1 MSIRRRPSGEPPPLP
16 HDLDA
21 AALSWAAVF
30 GLWVLVWAWFF
41 LFGDADLGTWITKYD
56 LKAMAPIVNNRSD
69 WLTPGSLWLNRFT
82 QHWAIPLFGWT
93 TIAVGLATRRFRHL
107 LIHIGVLT
115 VIAALWAIVAAEIQR
130 PRPVNVEIIGHWD
143 SYAHPSRPFALL
155 TPIVAALVLVTTPPG
170 RPRRYG
176 WLATGTVFAILGYAQ
191 IYVGVE
197 HPTDIV
203 VSICM
208 GIAIT
213 LLAFRVLAPESAFPI
228 TYRRSNSAHIEI
240 TAARNAAI
248 SQGSAE
254 QLGLS
259 LKDITPVGL
268 DRSAGSTALALTL
281 DDGSQVF
288 AKLYATRH
296 LRSDRWYKLGRTLL
310 YGRLED
316 EHHFTSV
323 RRLVG
328 HEDHMLRLAADIDL
342 PAPRPLGVVEITPDR
357 EYLVV
362 MTHLPDAVTIDQAEV
377 NTSVIDSALAAVRS
391 MWDNGVAHRDIKP
404 DNVMATPNGTAFLVD
419 LAFGQVR
426 PSPWR
431 QAVDLANMILVLAL
445 STPIDTVIARA
456 RLLFSDDE
464 LAEAFAAAR
473 GVALPS
479 QLRREIKRSGRPLL
493 TEGRRLVPQR
503 DRVRVQRWTPR
514 RVLFTL
520 ASAAVVALATA
531 AARGGLD
538 DLGYFG

>member
-1 MSIRRRPSGEPPPLP
+1 
-16 HDLDA
+16 
-21 AALSWAAVF
+21 
-30 GLWVLVWAWFF
+30 
-41 LFGDADLGTWITKYD
+41 
-56 LKAMAPIVNNRSD
+56 
-69 WLTPGSLWLNRFT
+69 
-82 QHWAIPLFGWT
+82 
-93 TIAVGLATRRFRHL
+93 
-107 LIHIGVLT
+107 
-115 VIAALWAIVAAEIQR
+115 
-130 PRPVNVEIIGHWD
+130 
-143 SYAHPSRPFALL
+143 
-155 TPIVAALVLVTTPPG
+155 
-170 RPRRYG
+170 
-176 WLATGTVFAILGYAQ
+176 
-191 IYVGVE
+191 
-197 HPTDIV
+197 
-203 VSICM
+203 
-208 GIAIT
+208 
-213 LLAFRVLAPESAFPI
+213 
-228 TYRRSNSAHIEI
+228 
-240 TAARNAAI
+240 
-248 SQGSAE
+248 
-254 QLGLS
+254 
-259 LKDITPVGL
+259 
-268 DRSAGSTALALTL
+268 
-281 DDGSQVF
+281 
-288 AKLYATRH
+288 
-296 LRSDRWYKLGRTLL
+296 
-310 YGRLED
+310 
-316 EHHFTSV
+316 
-323 RRLVG
+323 
-328 HEDHMLRLAADIDL
+328 MLRLAADIDL